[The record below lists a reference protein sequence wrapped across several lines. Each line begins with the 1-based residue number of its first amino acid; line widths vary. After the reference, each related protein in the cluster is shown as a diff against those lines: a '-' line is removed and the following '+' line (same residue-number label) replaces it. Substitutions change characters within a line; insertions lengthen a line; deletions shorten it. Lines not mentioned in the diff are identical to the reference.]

1 MVRVIFALMLAM
13 SVVFGMA
20 NSGTAMAAQASGDTE
35 WQQEVAAREERQV
48 RLDEL
53 LAIISSEMATIRAT
67 EDLQEREALMD
78 VHRGHMLE
86 AMELMQEMG
95 SDQMQ
100 DVIAEHM
107 ASGLEQ
113 EARADHRARGPKTRS
128 HRRPRAEL
136 SDAQR
141 LADLE
146 IRVDMMQVMIE
157 SLMMQ

>member
-1 MVRVIFALMLAM
+1 MLVM
-13 SVVFGMA
+13 SVIFGMA
-20 NSGTAMAAQASGDTE
+20 KAGTAVAAEPSGGAD
-35 WQQEVAAREERQV
+35 WQQELAAEQAARETRQA

-53 LAIISSEMATIRAT
+53 LATISSEMATIRAT
-67 EDLQEREALMD
+67 SNMQEREALMA
-78 VHRGHMLE
+78 VHQGHMLE

-100 DVIAEHM
+100 EVMAEHM

-113 EARADHRARGPKTRS
+113 ETRAGQPVHGPKTRS
-128 HRRPRAEL
+128 FRRPRSEL